1 MANINQISDY
11 FTKVDSNVVEI
22 LSCAANDFLSLNNR
36 FKEAHKGST
45 YILENAE
52 KIISI
57 YSSSFKSENI
67 INLKDLSKK
76 ISTLKESYSQIGSNA
91 LLLIKEISGTLDGIE
106 LQRKNI
112 SQNLLTQ
119 KFLLSN
125 LKISEIGSNK
135 LEEKNEDS
143 DYIIEFNRLINRAKL
158 FEQEQLKLLKGNK
171 EALEEVYN
179 KTQKGIKQIESN
191 LDAILKTLKKV
202 IELFSEKQQ
211 ELNISLP
218 KLQENNSRLREN
230 IDSIITNLQYHDIIR
245 QKVEHVQ
252 QSHKELLKNL
262 KKIDENT
269 DDKFLM
275 QVKEIV
281 NIQSALLVRANKE
294 YQTAIEKIVTRFKS
308 IGSISFAILIQCQ
321 SLTKNKN
328 IKVETDILAVT
339 DRYANLIKQN
349 SHNVVEQAKDVSQI
363 LSDSL
368 IKLDNSIID
377 EIIQYSSRYVEMI
390 SHPEFSLQTNLIEQF
405 NTVQRDITASQN
417 LIQILN
423 LELSDKVSG
432 FEKLLEILVQNAKTS
447 RSDDISIELKRI
459 TDKMLENEEEVLV
472 LLNKNKAESER
483 LENTI
488 ESAISDI
495 KYYEVFEVK
504 IVEIIKI
511 LQKIY
516 KNLSGKSDTQLD
528 KDELN
533 FIRTMYTM
541 DAERQI
547 HDQVIN
553 GDHDINDSNIDEE
566 DNDVEF
572 F

>member
-1 MANINQISDY
+1 M
-11 FTKVDSNVVEI
+11 
-22 LSCAANDFLSLNNR
+22 
-36 FKEAHKGST
+36 
-45 YILENAE
+45 
-52 KIISI
+52 
-57 YSSSFKSENI
+57 
-67 INLKDLSKK
+67 
-76 ISTLKESYSQIGSNA
+76 
-91 LLLIKEISGTLDGIE
+91 
-106 LQRKNI
+106 QRKNI

-158 FEQEQLKLLKGNK
+158 FEQEQLKLLKENK

-269 DDKFLM
+269 GDKFLM

-321 SLTKNKN
+321 SLTKNNN

-349 SHNVVEQAKDVSQI
+349 SHSVVEQAKDVSQI

-405 NTVQRDITASQN
+405 KTVERDITASQN

-423 LELSDKVSG
+423 LEYLIK
-432 FEKLLEILVQNAKTS
+432 F
-447 RSDDISIELKRI
+447 
-459 TDKMLENEEEVLV
+459 LV
-472 LLNKNKAESER
+472 LR
-483 LENTI
+483 
-488 ESAISDI
+488 
-495 KYYEVFEVK
+495 
-504 IVEIIKI
+504 
-511 LQKIY
+511 
-516 KNLSGKSDTQLD
+516 
-528 KDELN
+528 N
-533 FIRTMYTM
+533 F
-541 DAERQI
+541 
-547 HDQVIN
+547 
-553 GDHDINDSNIDEE
+553 
-566 DNDVEF
+566 
-572 F
+572 